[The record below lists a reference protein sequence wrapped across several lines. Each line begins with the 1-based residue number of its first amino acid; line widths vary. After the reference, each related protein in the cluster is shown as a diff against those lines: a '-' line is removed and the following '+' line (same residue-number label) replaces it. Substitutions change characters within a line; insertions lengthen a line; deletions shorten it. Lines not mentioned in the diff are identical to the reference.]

1 MNIIGAITPTTKM
14 NMDEVEKFLE
24 NKLNLQLATIDEK
37 GDPNIQPI
45 WFDYDKERQKLL
57 VVTPRNSKKIQ
68 NLKKRN
74 VIYFSIDDETFP
86 YKGIKGKGKVEMIE
100 DPNKAMPLIKK
111 IVLKYLNTVEHPI
124 AIMILESAKEGNH
137 VLVEISP
144 RFFSTWDFNK
154 L

>member
-86 YKGIKGKGKVEMIE
+86 YKGIKGKGNVEVIG
-100 DPNKAMPLIKK
+100 DSNKTMPLIKK
-111 IVLKYLNTVEHPI
+111 IVIKYLNTLEHPI
-124 AIMILESAKEGNH
+124 ATMILESAKEGNH

>member
-45 WFDYDKERQKLL
+45 WFDYDKERQKFL

-100 DPNKAMPLIKK
+100 DLNKAMPLIKK

>member
-100 DPNKAMPLIKK
+100 DPNKAMSLIKK
-111 IVLKYLNTVEHPI
+111 IILKYLNTIEHPL
-124 AIMILESAKEGNH
+124 ATTILESAKEGNH

>member
-24 NKLNLQLATIDEK
+24 NKLNLQLATIDDK

-74 VIYFSIDDETFP
+74 VIYFSIDDEIFP

-100 DPNKAMPLIKK
+100 DPNKAMSLIKK
-111 IVLKYLNTVEHPI
+111 IILKYLNTIEHPL
-124 AIMILESAKEGNH
+124 ATMILESAKEGNH